1 MKHIHIKCKG
11 NRYLSYSQ
19 LKTFQGN
26 LKEMSKINVEKLKQ
40 SILIHGW
47 IAPIFVWNNDYILDG
62 HGRLLV
68 LSLLLQEGYTIGDL
82 PIVDVEAQTKKEA
95 AQILLAINSK
105 YQTITDD
112 GLYEFMNEME
122 INFKELEMFELPD
135 IDMERFGAEFFEKK
149 GLTED
154 DNIPDVPEK
163 PKTKLGDLY
172 FLGSHRLLCG
182 DATKKE
188 DVERLM
194 DGKKADMVFT
204 DPPYGINIVSTNKTI
219 GFGGRL
225 GFVGAGGIVPANM
238 YSPIIGDNTTIT
250 AKSIYDY
257 AITNNIKKII
267 LWGGNYYTDF
277 CPPTSCWLIWDKRGD
292 IPSNNFADC
301 EIAWTNMTSPSR
313 IYKQIWSGLLREGDR
328 KTEGLKRCHP
338 TQKPVG
344 LAVWCFENYSER
356 ENIISDPFLGSG
368 STLIACEKTNRICYG
383 MEIDPHYCDV
393 IVQRYIDF
401 TGNNKIIK
409 NGLEYEEK
417 QR

>member
-172 FLGSHRLLCG
+172 FLGSHRFLCG

-225 GFVGAGGIVPANM
+225 GFVGAGER
-238 YSPIIGDNTTIT
+238 
-250 AKSIYDY
+250 
-257 AITNNIKKII
+257 
-267 LWGGNYYTDF
+267 F
-277 CPPTSCWLIWDKRGD
+277 
-292 IPSNNFADC
+292 
-301 EIAWTNMTSPSR
+301 
-313 IYKQIWSGLLREGDR
+313 LR
-328 KTEGLKRCHP
+328 T
-338 TQKPVG
+338 
-344 LAVWCFENYSER
+344 F
-356 ENIISDPFLGSG
+356 
-368 STLIACEKTNRICYG
+368 
-383 MEIDPHYCDV
+383 
-393 IVQRYIDF
+393 
-401 TGNNKIIK
+401 
-409 NGLEYEEK
+409 
-417 QR
+417 